1 MEQFFGITSFSL
13 FAVFEVK
20 EKFYWRTRVKELER
34 PPSWKG
40 PFLQALEEPDKR
52 KLSEL
57 VHAAQHAIFLRQREL
72 RNSPDDHEE
81 ESELYVA
88 IAALLTIKTHK
99 LGWS

>member
-1 MEQFFGITSFSL
+1 MEQFFGIAGFNL

-20 EKFYWRTRVKELER
+20 ARLYWRTRMKELER
-34 PPSWKG
+34 PPSRKE

-72 RNSPDDHEE
+72 RNSPNDHEE
-81 ESELYVA
+81 ESEMYVA
-88 IAALLTIKTHK
+88 IAALLNIKTHK